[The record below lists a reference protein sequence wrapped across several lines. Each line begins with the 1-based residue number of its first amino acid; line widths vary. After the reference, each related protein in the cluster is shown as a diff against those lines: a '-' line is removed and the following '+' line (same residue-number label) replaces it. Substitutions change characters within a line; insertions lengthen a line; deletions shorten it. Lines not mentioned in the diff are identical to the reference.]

1 MGLLIG
7 FGSPVVT
14 VIWALCF
21 ITVAGWLVYQ
31 LIMRRLVTVPSTVA
45 LFTFFIPIIAQYP
58 FALSPVNGI
67 TIGVDNYVRY
77 RSHVDAA
84 FLITMGGMAML
95 IVGYAVCGGQRSDY
109 APMTFLASG
118 LRAWSQGVFLYLSS
132 LLILLLFGLLLAL
145 GLLGAAGARDI
156 AQSLPAL
163 RPFYNIV
170 HFLLPLTIVLDLL
183 VGVGQVGRR
192 RRSILV
198 LAIVNLGLAVLT
210 GSRAVALGSL
220 LLFTLVVLAHDS
232 LLRRLTVTR
241 VLKLI
246 PVAVAALIVAVYLAD
261 VRQGQYNIFFTA
273 ANLGLK
279 ILYGNNFSDLRDFA
293 WVKSYWNGEYY
304 LGKTQAAGFLA
315 FIPSAISPFRAQW
328 NWGVVT
334 TTTTGLD
341 PLITPGLRAGPFG
354 EMYFNF
360 GWIGVVLAGLAYGYV
375 VRRVHNA
382 TEAAVQRHPTQESRL
397 QILAGFVT
405 VNLAASLLNTS
416 GFYGTYIT
424 VAIIIGLHALDYLLR
439 AIRSDG
445 TRLLGSRSMSD
456 ATPS

>member
-1 MGLLIG
+1 MGQLVG
-7 FGSPVVT
+7 FGSPIVT
-14 VIWALCF
+14 VIWALSF
-21 ITVAGWLVYQ
+21 VTVAGWLIYQ
-31 LIMRRLVTVPSTVA
+31 LVMRHLVTVPSTVV

-58 FALSPVNGI
+58 FAWSAVNGI
-67 TIGVDNYVRY
+67 TIGVDNYARY

-84 FLITMGGMAML
+84 FLITMVGMAMV
-95 IVGYAVCGGQRSDY
+95 IVGYVVCGRRQPDY

-118 LRAWSQGVFLYLSS
+118 LRAWSQSLFLYLSS
-132 LLILLLFGLLLAL
+132 LLILLLFALLLAL

-183 VGVGQVGRR
+183 VGAGRR

-198 LAIVNLGLAVLT
+198 LAIVNLALAVLT
-210 GSRAVALGSL
+210 GSRAVALGGL
-220 LLFTLVVLAHDS
+220 LLFALVVLAHAS

-241 VLKLI
+241 VLKLF
-246 PVAVAALIVAVYLAD
+246 PVAIAALIAAVYLAD
-261 VRQGQYNIFFTA
+261 VRQGQYNILFTV

-279 ILYGNNFSDLRDFA
+279 IFYGNNFSDLRDFA

-341 PLITPGLRAGPFG
+341 PQVTPGLRAGPFG

-360 GWIGVVLAGLAYGYV
+360 GWIGVVLAGLVYGYV

-382 TEAAVQRHPTQESRL
+382 TLTAVHRHSTQEARL

-416 GFYGTYIT
+416 GFYGSYIT
-424 VAIIIGLHALDYLLR
+424 VAIIVGLHALDYLLR

-445 TRLLGSRSMSD
+445 TRVLGSRSVSD
-456 ATPS
+456 AMPS